1 MVYFNEAQKEGQM
14 SAKGGQKEGFPG
26 QCPKSRAKE
35 GHGRAPCQK
44 QGALPKAGQFGSYA
58 NNPLGLANNSKKH
71 FLKYILDPLPYPF
84 YKVKRKVKL
93 FKRMGPGLDK
103 HIHYTIISI
112 SIIIEKLRA
121 KFASIILLPVFS
133 IIGIFQ
139 NNKNFGLDNMIIFLN
154 VKTILFEQESNS
166 NKSMK
171 RNESKLNQ
179 VLIRSNYYIKLYII

>member
-1 MVYFNEAQKEGQM
+1 
-14 SAKGGQKEGFPG
+14 
-26 QCPKSRAKE
+26 
-35 GHGRAPCQK
+35 
-44 QGALPKAGQFGSYA
+44 
-58 NNPLGLANNSKKH
+58 
-71 FLKYILDPLPYPF
+71 
-84 YKVKRKVKL
+84 
-93 FKRMGPGLDK
+93 MGPGLDK